1 MGQWA
6 ICTIGLPKFF
16 RDFQWG
22 LVALVGHGQLSDA
35 DSCATD
41 GEVSRETAR
50 KQCLWFLTNRIMSMD
65 IQLHGSGM
73 LRHSILLM
81 SRHCSAQVF
90 PSLTFQTSSV
100 HGLLRNNLTIQSVT
114 SSRHPHL
121 EFGDGLRPKVRTTCR
136 FNLTRWLPT
145 LSRYL
150 ERASVWGSRLS
161 MELLHIQFDNV
172 LSTASKFRPNSINSY
187 KPRVLKFRSVY
198 FQQPRVF

>member
-6 ICTIGLPKFF
+6 ICTIRLLKFF

-50 KQCLWFLTNRIMSMD
+50 KQCLWFLTNQIMSMD
-65 IQLHGSGM
+65 IQLHGSDM

-90 PSLTFQTSSV
+90 PSLSFQTSSV
-100 HGLLRNNLTIQSVT
+100 HGLLRNNLMIQSVT
-114 SSRHPHL
+114 SSRHPR
-121 EFGDGLRPKVRTTCR
+121 FGVWRWPAAQKCELLADTIWQDAFLLRVDSWKEPAFGIRGQAWSCSIL
-136 FNLTRWLPT
+136 NLT
-145 LSRYL
+145 
-150 ERASVWGSRLS
+150 
-161 MELLHIQFDNV
+161 MFCLLQVSSDQI
-172 LSTASKFRPNSINSY
+172 L
-187 KPRVLKFRSVY
+187 
-198 FQQPRVF
+198 